1 MSTFVIALLIAL
13 GGGTWIFTKVQRTTG
28 GANSQQSI
36 LFGAIAGVI
45 LFILAFIIA
54 GFLPN

>member
-1 MSTFVIALLIAL
+1 MPTFLIALFVAL

-28 GANSQQSI
+28 GADPKQSM
-36 LFGAIAGVI
+36 LFGGIAGVI
-45 LFILAFIIA
+45 LFILVFIIF